1 MLDFVKRLSPMI
13 RCYIIQLPCKEQS
26 FLAFPS
32 RLQDLFVNHFGP
44 FFFKISTYRVDVS
57 SIESE
62 TNQGIKAELVK

>member
-13 RCYIIQLPCKEQS
+13 HNTVALQRAKFFS
-26 FLAFPS
+26 FPKPS
-32 RLQDLFVNHFGP
+32 ARPLFVSHFGP